1 MSPIT
6 HGMIGWIISQP
17 LEKRRDRILVTVASL
32 LPDFDGA
39 GAIISIDYY
48 ARYHHI
54 FGHNLFFGLLLSF
67 IGVKFGVE
75 RIKVLLLV
83 FISFNSHILG
93 DLLGSG
99 AGWGVPYFW
108 PVSKTMYEFSNY
120 LQWEL
125 DSWQNLLVTAICI
138 LIIILLGLRKQR
150 TIVEIFSVK
159 NDERVVAI
167 FNRWFE
173 KFR

>member
-17 LEKRRDRILVTVASL
+17 LAKRRDRIIVTAVSL

-39 GAIISIDYY
+39 GAIVSIDYY

-54 FGHNLFFGLLLSF
+54 FGHNIFFGLLLTL
-67 IGVKFGVE
+67 IALKFGVDK
-75 RIKVLLLV
+75 IKVSMLV

-99 AGWGVPYFW
+99 HGWGVPYFW
-108 PVSKTMYEFSNY
+108 PLNKTIYEFSSPF
-120 LQWEL
+120 QWEL
-125 DSWQNLLVTAICI
+125 DSWQNLLVTAFCII
-138 LIIILLGLRKQR
+138 LIIISGVRRKR
-150 TIVEIFSVK
+150 TIIEIFSIK
-159 NDERVVAI
+159 TDNKVVAI
-167 FNRWFE
+167 FNRWFRSE
-173 KFR
+173 G